1 MMKINLQASL
11 LITLASQ
18 IVEVDS
24 NSVKN
29 DISFESNADVKYLSK
44 PKLHVNGSK
53 SRSEASSLHLSR
65 IESSSKERDD
75 EFPVADKV
83 SFNNNFLTPIW
94 GDAIDKSPFSVSSIN
109 SRKDDKMGSW
119 TDVIGPIKE

>member
-1 MMKINLQASL
+1 MKINLQASL

-24 NSVKN
+24 NSVKS
-29 DISFESNADVKYLSK
+29 DISFEFNADVEYSSK
-44 PKLHVNGSK
+44 PKLHVNESE

-65 IESSSKERDD
+65 IESLGKERDD
-75 EFPVADKV
+75 EFPVTEKV

-94 GDAIDKSPFSVSSIN
+94 GDGIDKSPFSVSSIN
-109 SRKDDKMGSW
+109 SRKDDKAGSW
-119 TDVIGPIKE
+119 ADVIGPMKE